1 MTFNFSVPTAREVK
15 PFELAPGGT
24 IIFVG
29 ANGGGKTRLA
39 VHVENALGLHAHRIS
54 AHRALNL
61 NPDIAKISE
70 RQALNRLRTGNAQDG
85 KTASYRQSHRWGG
98 KAAVN
103 LLSDFDYVIQALF
116 AEQSNTSLK
125 AYNQYKPGA
134 GKREEPFQFTKF
146 DRLNEI
152 WGRLLPRRQLDISGD
167 DILVSLSGS
176 DRTYRASEMSDGE
189 RAIFYLIG
197 QVLVADENTVLIVD
211 EPELHVH
218 RSIMSKLWD
227 EMEALRPDCAFVF
240 ITHDLDFAAARKA
253 QKFVIQDYDPKPHW
267 MIVDLPESSGFDE
280 ELTTLILGS
289 RRPVLFVEGDHTSLD
304 TVIYRCCYP
313 EWTVIPRGSCTEV
326 IHSVV
331 TMRRNA
337 DLTRITCSGIVD
349 ADDYEDDD
357 KAYLKEHDVETLPVS
372 EIENII
378 LLPAVSKA
386 IAEAEGYADEQ
397 LEQCLSRLADAVFE
411 TVNSPNKIQEF
422 VVRYCKRRIDRMLK
436 KVDLSSAGTVSEI
449 KTEYLDRTRAID
461 IESVARH
468 ATEQIGK
475 AIEDHDLEKLL
486 AHYDNKG
493 LMALAA
499 CHLKSCRL
507 SDFENWLTRTL
518 RNETAPSV
526 TSAIYE
532 CLPEIAPR

>member
-1 MTFNFSVPTAREVK
+1 MTFNFSVPTAKDVK
-15 PFELAPGGT
+15 PFELGT
-24 IIFVG
+24 GESIIFVG

-39 VHVENALGLHAHRIS
+39 VHMENALGLSAHRIS

-85 KTASYRQSHRWGG
+85 GNVDHRQSHRWGG

-125 AYNQYKPGA
+125 AYNQYKLGT
-134 GKREEPFQFTKF
+134 GKQEEPFQFTKF
-146 DRLNEI
+146 DRLSEI
-152 WGRLLPRRQLDISGD
+152 WGRLLPQRHLHIAGD
-167 DILVSLSGS
+167 NILVSQPGS
-176 DRTYRASEMSDGE
+176 DRTYGASEMSDGE

-197 QVLVADENTVLIVD
+197 QVLVTDENSVLIVD

-218 RSIMSKLWD
+218 RSIMSRLWD

-240 ITHDLDFAAARKA
+240 ITHDLDFAAARAA

-267 MIVDLPESSGFDE
+267 TIVDLPESSGFDE

-304 TVIYRCCYP
+304 TAIYRCCYP
-313 EWTVIPRGSCTEV
+313 KWTVVPRGSCAEV

-331 TMRRNA
+331 TMRKNA

-349 ADDYEDDD
+349 ADDYEDGD
-357 KAYLKEHDVETLPVS
+357 KAYLKENDVETLPVS
-372 EIENII
+372 EIENVI
-378 LLPAVSKA
+378 LLPAVSRA
-386 IAEAEGYADEQ
+386 IAKAEGYDGEQ

-411 TVNSPNKIQEF
+411 TVNSPNKIQK
-422 VVRYCKRRIDRMLK
+422 VVARYCKRRIDRILK
-436 KVDLSSAGTVSEI
+436 KVDLSSAGTLAEI
-449 KTEYLDRTRAID
+449 KTEYLDRTGAID
-461 IESVARH
+461 IESIARH
-468 ATEQIGK
+468 ATEQIET
-475 AIEDHDLEKLL
+475 ARVEHDLEKLL

-493 LMALAA
+493 LLALAA
-499 CHLKSCRL
+499 SYLKSCRL
-507 SDFENWLTRTL
+507 SSFENWLTRTL
-518 RNETAPSV
+518 QNETAPSV
-526 TSAIYE
+526 TSSIYE
-532 CLPEIAPR
+532 CLPKIIPR